1 MSALPYMPLYI
12 SDYLADAA
20 HLSTIEHGAYL
31 LLIMTY
37 WQRGEPLP
45 NDDKRLARIARMT
58 PDEWADARDTV
69 AEFFIEK
76 DTVWTHK
83 RIDAELKHVAERS
96 KRAKNAGKA
105 SAKRRSE
112 VSENIDDSNTRSTDA
127 QRTLNV
133 RSTDAAVPLNHTD
146 TYRKKER
153 KTPPMPPKQN
163 DEPVSAIAKL
173 LQGWL
178 DLQRE
183 IFASTRVTPS
193 AADRTAAAAIAVD
206 LADTGITAKQFLAAA
221 RPVLENAAA
230 KAQPIKSLGY
240 LRHLAEDLAAKSVA
254 KTVAKADKNDLLRD
268 LGTIRQAVAL
278 HEGATDPTEYRAW
291 LDRNADRVSV
301 PKLGMGAT
309 PEDKHLAQIEA
320 WAAQAR
326 SAGVVVDLNRLTTG
340 EARRILTAH

>member
-1 MSALPYMPLYI
+1 
-12 SDYLADAA
+12 
-20 HLSTIEHGAYL
+20 
-31 LLIMTY
+31 MTY

-69 AEFFIEK
+69 AEFFVEK

-163 DEPVSAIAKL
+163 DEPVSAIPY
-173 LQGWL
+173 
-178 DLQRE
+178 R
-183 IFASTRVTPS
+183 SSSHRS
-193 AADRTAAAAIAVD
+193 RS
-206 LADTGITAKQFLAAA
+206 
-221 RPVLENAAA
+221 R
-230 KAQPIKSLGY
+230 
-240 LRHLAEDLAAKSVA
+240 RH
-254 KTVAKADKNDLLRD
+254 RHH
-268 LGTIRQAVAL
+268 RQAVPRCGSARPRKRRSQSPT
-278 HEGATDPTEYRAW
+278 HQIARIPPTPRRRPSRKKCGENRGEGGQE
-291 LDRNADRVSV
+291 
-301 PKLGMGAT
+301 
-309 PEDKHLAQIEA
+309 
-320 WAAQAR
+320 
-326 SAGVVVDLNRLTTG
+326 
-340 EARRILTAH
+340 